1 MSIPVKMQCE
11 DMGEDWENIFI
22 LSDGSL
28 YGVQHSNNKV
38 TVVPLSRSYTGQ
50 VIKERMKYAM
60 TTHHYYVRQAA
71 LARRS
76 RDFVTADR
84 YSDIAKGVLVRYK
97 DMEKMWDVFRSF
109 SPKVIR
115 KKERAERFKGQNQAG
130 RKSKKSSHKNYWKAC
145 CFSEIDGVPLPRG
158 KKKR

>member
-1 MSIPVKMQCE
+1 MSIPVKAQCE
-11 DMGEDWENIFI
+11 NMGEEWRNIFI

-28 YGVQHSNNKV
+28 YGAQYTNNKV

-50 VIKERMKYAM
+50 VIKERMKYTM

-84 YSDIAKGVLVRYK
+84 YSSIAKDVLVRYK
-97 DMEKMWDVFRSF
+97 DMERMWNVFRSF
-109 SPKVIR
+109 SPKVVR
-115 KKERAERFKGQNQAG
+115 KKERAERFKAASPNVINNVQLHYISLDTKPGSG
-130 RKSKKSSHKNYWKAC
+130 YI
-145 CFSEIDGVPLPRG
+145 EPPEPRG